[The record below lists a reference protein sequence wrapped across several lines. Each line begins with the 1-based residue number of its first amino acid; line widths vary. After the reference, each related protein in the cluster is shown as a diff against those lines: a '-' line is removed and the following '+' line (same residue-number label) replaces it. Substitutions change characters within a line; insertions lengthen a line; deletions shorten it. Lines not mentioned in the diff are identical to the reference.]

1 MNFHQKTNTFVESLE
16 LKILNM
22 ERSLAFYENIIGF
35 KVLER
40 VENRAILTADGKT
53 PLITLVQP
61 ENVTPKE
68 AHKTGLYH
76 FALLLPTR
84 ADLGSFLQHVIKVNY
99 PLGASDHHVSE
110 ALYLQDVDGNGI
122 EIYADRPASSWI
134 WQDKEV
140 HMVTEPLKAEEVLAA
155 GADKQWN
162 GLPSDTVM
170 GHIHLHVGNL
180 EQAEA
185 FYCKGLGFDVVT
197 RYGGQALFVSAD
209 GYHHHIGLN
218 IWNGRNIPA
227 ASRESVGLQ
236 SFTIHYPNEELRS
249 DVITRLKEMD
259 ILVQE
264 EKEGFVTT
272 DPFGLTIRLSV

>member
-35 KVLER
+35 KVLEM
-40 VENRAILTADGKT
+40 EGNRAVLTADGKT
-53 PLITLVQP
+53 PLLTLIQP
-61 ENVTPKE
+61 EQVIPKE

-76 FALLLPTR
+76 FALLLPSR
-84 ADLGSFLQHVIKVNY
+84 ADLGSFLNHIAKINY

-122 EIYADRPASSWI
+122 EIYADRPASTWV
-134 WQDKEV
+134 WRDKEV

-155 GADKQWN
+155 GAGKPWE
-162 GLPSDTVM
+162 GLPSETVM

-180 EQAEA
+180 EQAEE
-185 FYCKGLGFDVVT
+185 FYCKGLGFEVVT

-227 ASRESVGLQ
+227 ASKESVGLHT
-236 SFTIHYPNEELRS
+236 FTVHYPDLERRTE
-249 DVITRLKEMD
+249 VVERLKDLGAE
-259 ILVQE
+259 VR
-264 EKEGFVTT
+264 KENEDWETT

>member
-76 FALLLPTR
+76 FALLLPSR
-84 ADLGSFLQHVIKVNY
+84 ADLGSFLQHVIKINY

-122 EIYADRPASSWI
+122 EIYADRSASSWI
-134 WQDKEV
+134 WKDKEV

-155 GADKQWN
+155 GADKLWN

-180 EQAEA
+180 EQAEE

-197 RYGGQALFVSAD
+197 RYGGQALFISAD

-218 IWNGRNIPA
+218 IWNGRNIPP
-227 ASRESVGLQ
+227 ASKESVGLQ
-236 SFTIHYPNEELRS
+236 SFTIHYPNDELRS
-249 DVITRLKEMD
+249 DVITRLKEID
-259 ILVQE
+259 IEVQE
-264 EKEGFVTT
+264 ENEGFITT

>member
-1 MNFHQKTNTFVESLE
+1 MNFHQKTSTFVESLE

-61 ENVTPKE
+61 ENVIPKE

-84 ADLGSFLQHVIKVNY
+84 ADLGSFLQHVIKINY

-122 EIYADRPASSWI
+122 EIYADRPESSWI
-134 WQDKEV
+134 WQAKEV

-155 GADKQWN
+155 GADKQWS
-162 GLPSDTVM
+162 GLPADTVM

-180 EQAEA
+180 EQAEE

-197 RYGGQALFVSAD
+197 RYGGQASFISAD

-218 IWNGRNIPA
+218 IWNGRNIPP
-227 ASRESVGLQ
+227 ASKGSVGLRL
-236 SFTIHYPNEELRS
+236 FTIHYPNDELRS
-249 DVITRLKEMD
+249 EVISRLKEMD
-259 ILVQE
+259 IVVRE
-264 EKEGFVTT
+264 EKDGFVAT

>member
-35 KVLER
+35 KVLRKE
-40 VENRAILTADGKT
+40 ENRAVLTADGVT
-53 PLITLVQP
+53 PLLTLIQP
-61 ENVTPKE
+61 EHVIPKE

-76 FALLLPTR
+76 FALLLPSR
-84 ADLGSFLQHVIKVNY
+84 ADLGSFLDHIAKINY

-134 WQDKEV
+134 WKDKEV
-140 HMVTEPLKAEEVLAA
+140 HMVTDPLKAEEVLAA
-155 GADKQWN
+155 GQGRVWS
-162 GLPSDTVM
+162 GLPAETVM

-180 EQAEA
+180 EQAEE
-185 FYCKGLGFDVVT
+185 FYCKGLGFDIVT
-197 RYGGQALFVSAD
+197 RYGGQALFISAD

-227 ASRESVGLQ
+227 ASKESVGLQ
-236 SFTIHYPNEELRS
+236 RFTIHFPDSKQRTE
-249 DVITRLKEMD
+249 VVARLKE
-259 ILVQE
+259 IGAEVR
-264 EKEGFVTT
+264 KENEDWETT

>member
-40 VENRAILTADGKT
+40 VGNRAILTADGKT
-53 PLITLVQP
+53 PLIILVQP

-84 ADLGSFLQHVIKVNY
+84 ADLGSFLQHVIKINY

-122 EIYADRPASSWI
+122 EVYADRPASSWV

-140 HMVTEPLKAEEVLAA
+140 QMVTEPLKAEEVLAA
-155 GADKQWN
+155 GADMQWS

-209 GYHHHIGLN
+209 GYHHHLGLN

-227 ASRESVGLQ
+227 ASKESVGLQ
-236 SFTIHYPNEELRS
+236 LFTIHYPNDVLRS

-259 ILVQE
+259 IVVQE
-264 EKEGFVTT
+264 EKEGYITT

>member
-40 VENRAILTADGKT
+40 VGNRAILTADGKT

-84 ADLGSFLQHVIKVNY
+84 ADLGSFLQHVIKINY

-122 EIYADRPASSWI
+122 EVYADRPASSWV

-140 HMVTEPLKAEEVLAA
+140 QMVTEPLKAEEVLAA
-155 GADKQWN
+155 GADMQWS

-227 ASRESVGLQ
+227 ASKESVGLQ
-236 SFTIHYPNEELRS
+236 LFTIHYPNDVLRS

-259 ILVQE
+259 IVVQE
-264 EKEGFVTT
+264 EKEGYITT

>member
-40 VENRAILTADGKT
+40 ESHRAVLTADGKT
-53 PLITLVQP
+53 PLLTLLQP

-68 AHKTGLYH
+68 AHKSGLYH
-76 FALLLPTR
+76 FALLLPSR
-84 ADLGSFLQHVIKVNY
+84 ADLGSFLHHVAKINY

-122 EIYADRPASSWI
+122 EIYADRPESSWI
-134 WQDKEV
+134 WKDKEV

-155 GADKQWN
+155 GESKMWE
-162 GLPSDTVM
+162 GLPSETVM

-180 EQAEA
+180 EQAEE
-185 FYCKGLGFDVVT
+185 FYGEGLGFDVVI
-197 RYGGQALFVSAD
+197 RYGGQALFMSKD

-218 IWNGRNIPA
+218 VWNGKDIPA
-227 ASRESVGLQ
+227 ASKESVGLHA
-236 SFTIHYPNEELRS
+236 FTIHYPDDKRRKDAIS
-249 DVITRLKEMD
+249 RLKE
-259 ILVQE
+259 IGAEVRE
-264 EKEGFVTT
+264 EDGYWETS